1 MLHLEDIKRTWQC
14 ICDIDICE
22 VIWDQMSDI
31 FASLIT
37 VDVCFVNQ
45 SILLVQRRPYLQ
57 FSEIKIT
64 THSDLILFSCSLVG
78 QITGLT
84 YVLDQVLANLSQ
96 SLGMNDLIF
105 KADQITQVLVQ
116 RLRPYAGEY
125 ISTFWIGNG
134 IGILTLIFRRLHYHE
149 IQAQVYIDGQINSV
163 HIIMV

>member
-45 SILLVQRRPYLQ
+45 SILLVQRCPYLM
-57 FSEIKIT
+57 FSEVKIT
-64 THSDLILFSCSLVG
+64 TYSDLILFSCSLVG

-96 SLGMNDLIF
+96 SLGMNDLIY

-134 IGILTLIFRRLHYHE
+134 IGILTSIFRRLQYHE
-149 IQAQVYIDGQINSV
+149 IQAQVYIDGI
-163 HIIMV
+163 